1 MLYEKLNHMTIY
13 GWMDGLMDI
22 ALSFLCTT
30 AHPKRFTIQAGD
42 LSSTTTS
49 VQHPLGED
57 NYWRWVLSEN
67 M

>member
-30 AHPKRFTIQAGD
+30 VHPKRLIQAGD
-42 LSSTTTS
+42 LSSTTTIMCAAS
-49 VQHPLGED
+49 T
-57 NYWRWVLSEN
+57 WRRQLLAMGVI
-67 M
+67 